1 MLLAA
6 CLAVAVAG
14 AGAGQ
19 AAAPPDRGAPAGC
32 PHVAS
37 TGPPAPPARGAPEDS
52 AAPAAPRRAPAADLA
67 RFLAGGALG
76 LGMHEAGHI
85 GTAAIVGASPGV
97 KKVTFGAVRF
107 FAITHREV
115 PHGREYAI
123 AASGFWVQHATSEWL
138 LSRRPALRHQR
149 APVAKGVLAFNVL
162 TSLTY
167 ASAAFGRFGPHE
179 RDTRAMAEALGVQE
193 PVAGAL
199 IAAPAVLDAWR
210 YFSPRSRW
218 AVWASRAMKVGVALA
233 VAGSR

>member
-1 MLLAA
+1 MLLAS
-6 CLAVAVAG
+6 CLAAAVAA

-19 AAAPPDRGAPAGC
+19 PAARADRGSTAEAPQ
-32 PHVAS
+32 VAS
-37 TGPPAPPARGAPEDS
+37 PGPPAATDPAEDS
-52 AAPAAPRRAPAADLA
+52 AAPGAARRAPAADLA

-85 GTAAIVGASPGV
+85 ATAAVVGANPGV
-97 KKVTFGAVRF
+97 KKVTFGAVPF

-115 PHGREYAI
+115 PHRREYAI

-167 ASAAFGRFGPHE
+167 ASAPFGRFGPHE
-179 RDTRAMAEALGVQE
+179 RDTRAMAEALGVRE
-193 PVAGAL
+193 PVVGAL
-199 IAAPAVLDAWR
+199 IAAPAVLDTWR
-210 YFSPRSRW
+210 YFSPGSRW